1 MTNRRFF
8 IGPIPEGWLSHHRK
22 SWYKTGIRFKNYSS
36 KTVSFSADPVVVRY
50 EDDTPDHDPS
60 SSGPEQED
68 AQYNTTE
75 GEERQGEEDDE
86 PNGQGQSRRSEE
98 VDTTSRRIGKSMAT
112 PTTETGASSTPRT
125 MDFRNISANNTQ
137 DAASSYVTAR
147 EIGGS
152 IEDLD
157 ANTGA
162 DARMDRQE
170 TEEIPPEQPVK
181 KPSSQVLR
189 VPSTG
194 ETDQSSPM
202 ASASESESTTALLR
216 PKSRSKDK
224 GIQPRPTQ
232 PTLEQQEPQSEG
244 TDLEEGIPGGK
255 GMRGQGRI
263 VKYSLDDNILDKQ
276 QRLLARLSRT
286 HDSISANRPRRRKLQ
301 KGEIIKAERMLVRV
315 EQTMQRDLPDDYTEN
330 DSMRME
336 TQVVDKWREF
346 LVVCRMAAEDYA
358 PFTLQMYKTRVVPE
372 IQKPD
377 TKISP
382 YYEVT
387 LDNKRTRANFYSS
400 LDKTIVLWRPSKHGT
415 KIYIVRPKSTA
426 HSVEWYTFICQALG
440 RDRPSSLQIT
450 VPDLGVSLLF
460 KDPFARIEAAID
472 SKNKNGQ
479 NGKSQKHAAEQY
491 VARAMICGCM
501 EMLENRTEWADVL
514 REWSK
519 SEKIGLAWRR
529 YDRLEWVLG
538 VNEEKMYGSI
548 GMQDT
553 HELELRP
560 RQHYSTA
567 VKHEG
572 VKKDEPPPL
581 EGFLVRLTS
590 QRGVHQR
597 LNKMFFKRL
606 YFFTQDHYLFFC
618 RPAKSLPPP
627 PPRLTSADVSNIPSS
642 RQILNEAPICYDI
655 DPFPLQNGD
664 IKWALSGNKEY
675 LKRHDEEA
683 YAQLHRNL
691 HNICHSDGYID
702 LCRVQEVRAVQR
714 NSSPADPNIERG
726 PDVEY
731 NPDVQDTH
739 QDDGATE
746 QFDDDR
752 TFEMLLDNELVIR
765 LQAYNKDT
773 RDEWI
778 GRMDALV
785 KYWKARTA
793 ADATELKAVRQ
804 KNLEVLDIDEGVES
818 HIGQFAQKWE
828 VKKAVA
834 SPHLHNICLLSN
846 CRTIKVCTS
855 YNNTVSILI
864 NLEMSG
870 QLYRKPRRHATFK
883 RCNVILTGGKLLI
896 FRSSLRSRNG
906 VEIAHIHQELETSI
920 DLSDCYIYSGL
931 LTDDDLLYANQ
942 TFDNS
947 NPGHHSLPRA
957 YLSPDVFTTCDNDTA
972 ITFVIWQPLRK
983 NYFRVKEYGKR
994 GRTKQTLKHVSTLGV
1009 HGRTIVFRTK
1019 SRVEKDRW
1027 VLSIASEID
1036 RIQEEEHE
1044 NIRIVSSN

>member
-1 MTNRRFF
+1 M
-8 IGPIPEGWLSHHRK
+8 
-22 SWYKTGIRFKNYSS
+22 
-36 KTVSFSADPVVVRY
+36 
-50 EDDTPDHDPS
+50 
-60 SSGPEQED
+60 
-68 AQYNTTE
+68 
-75 GEERQGEEDDE
+75 
-86 PNGQGQSRRSEE
+86 
-98 VDTTSRRIGKSMAT
+98 
-112 PTTETGASSTPRT
+112 
-125 MDFRNISANNTQ
+125 
-137 DAASSYVTAR
+137 TAR
-147 EIGGS
+147 EIGGVD
-152 IEDLD
+152 DLGAD
-157 ANTGA
+157 TNANTSANTGT
-162 DARMDRQE
+162 DTNLDRQE
-170 TEEIPPEQPVK
+170 IEGTPPKQPIK
-181 KPSSQVLR
+181 EPSSQMLR

-194 ETDQSSPM
+194 ETDQSSPI

-216 PKSRSKDK
+216 PKSGPKDK
-224 GIQPRPTQ
+224 GIHRIIQ

-244 TDLEEGIPGGK
+244 TDLEESVSNGKANGKPNGRGIRDQK
-255 GMRGQGRI
+255 RR
-263 VKYSLDDNILDKQ
+263 VKYSIDDNILDKQ

-336 TQVVDKWREF
+336 TRVVDKWREF
-346 LVVCRMAAEDYA
+346 LVVCRMADEEYA

-372 IQKPD
+372 VQKSG

-382 YYEVT
+382 YYEVS
-387 LDNKRTRANFYSS
+387 LDNKRTRVNFYSS
-400 LDKTIVLWRPSKHGT
+400 LDKTIVMWRPSKHGT
-415 KIYIVRPKSTA
+415 KIFIVRPKSTA
-426 HSVEWYTFICQALG
+426 HAVEWYTFMCQALG

-460 KDPFARIEAAID
+460 KDPFAQIEGAIH
-472 SKNKNGQ
+472 SKNNNRQ
-479 NGKSQKHAAEQY
+479 NGRNQTHPEECN
-491 VARAMICGCM
+491 VATAIIRGCM

-514 REWSK
+514 HEWSK
-519 SEKIGLAWRR
+519 SEKMGLAWRR

-538 VNEEKMYGSI
+538 VNEERMYGSI

-560 RQHYSTA
+560 RQHYPTTA
-567 VKHEG
+567 KYEG
-572 VKKDEPPPL
+572 TKEDEPPPL

-597 LNKMFFKRL
+597 LNRMFFKRL
-606 YFFTQDHYLFFC
+606 YFFTQNHYLFFC

-627 PPRLTSADVSNIPSS
+627 PPRLTSTNVSNIPSS
-642 RQILNEAPICYDI
+642 QQILNEAPLCYDI
-655 DPFPLQNGD
+655 NPFPLHNSD
-664 IKWALSGNKEY
+664 IGWTFSGNKEY

-702 LCRVQEVRAVQR
+702 LCRVQEVRQVQR
-714 NSSPADPNIERG
+714 NSSPADPNIESG

-731 NPDVQDTH
+731 NPDVRDTH
-739 QDDGATE
+739 RDDGATD

-752 TFEMLLDNELVIR
+752 TFEMLLDNDLVIR

-778 GRMDALV
+778 RRMDALV

-793 ADATELKAVRQ
+793 SDGAELKIVRQ
-804 KNLEVLDIDEGVES
+804 KNLEALDIDEEVES
-818 HIGQFAQKWE
+818 HVGQFALKWE

-834 SPHLHNICLLSN
+834 SPHLHNMCSLSH
-846 CRTIKVCTS
+846 CRTIKVCAFLLCV
-855 YNNTVSILI
+855 NFQGLILTT
-864 NLEMSG
+864 NFKMSG

-883 RCNVILTGGKLLI
+883 RCNVILSGGKLLI

-906 VEIAHIHQELETSI
+906 VEMAHIHQELETSI

-931 LTDDDLLYANQ
+931 LTDNDLLYANQ

-947 NPGHHSLPRA
+947 NPGHQSLPRA
-957 YLSPDVFTTCDNDTA
+957 YLSPDVFTTCDDDMA

-983 NYFRVKEYGKR
+983 NYFRAKEYGKR

-1009 HGRTIVFRTK
+1009 HGRTVVFKTK
-1019 SRVEKDRW
+1019 SRVEKDQW

-1036 RIQEEEHE
+1036 RIQEEERE
-1044 NIRIVSSN
+1044 DIRIVSAE